1 MVKSWLPKA
10 QNLSWCLFLEVDEW
24 KWLSSA
30 IVPCESPPRAICPER
45 QFEGWE
51 LRWLSGR
58 LIEFK
63 CLPFKIESLSAQNVQ
78 RPMLSSMLQRP
89 FNPSQPAYPLNLGGQ
104 YSYPGLTAQGQIQ
117 AQSQMQAPIPNT
129 TAAISQH
136 EASQATNVGQAA
148 PNSMQ
153 MFLRPQMSQPGF
165 SQQTGLQALS
175 ANRPGVRPGNS
186 PQTTAP
192 QVTNLRPGQTPNQQS
207 VASQLLSQQ
216 PIASH
221 AMATKVNL
229 FLCAEPNSTS
239 TSGSKLVFLT
249 LHQVQHQI
257 RSSLILRVWSG
268 NGFIVRIDL
277 CCIYSLVGALRVFP
291 SHSCAISI
299 LAKLQSNKCCQ

>member
-1 MVKSWLPKA
+1 
-10 QNLSWCLFLEVDEW
+10 
-24 KWLSSA
+24 
-30 IVPCESPPRAICPER
+30 
-45 QFEGWE
+45 
-51 LRWLSGR
+51 
-58 LIEFK
+58 
-63 CLPFKIESLSAQNVQ
+63 
-78 RPMLSSMLQRP
+78 MLSSMLQRP

-117 AQSQMQAPIPNT
+117 AQSQMQASIPSS

-136 EASQATNVGQAA
+136 EAGQATNVGQAA

-175 ANRPGVRPGNS
+175 ARPGVRPANS

-221 AMATKVNL
+221 AMATKV
-229 FLCAEPNSTS
+229 
-239 TSGSKLVFLT
+239 VFF
-249 LHQVQHQI
+249 
-257 RSSLILRVWSG
+257 SLLDPIL
-268 NGFIVRIDL
+268 
-277 CCIYSLVGALRVFP
+277 
-291 SHSCAISI
+291 
-299 LAKLQSNKCCQ
+299 LAHLAAN